1 MNVQIT
7 HIIVHTPEQVREIVT
22 EAQKIASE
30 LAVADTDRELVFR
43 ESCRL
48 LGQRFTFTAMPQQ
61 VAAPLDLAGL
71 RNRH

>member
-7 HIIVHTPEQVREIVT
+7 HIIVHTPEQVREIIR
-22 EAQKIASE
+22 EARVIASE
-30 LAVADTDRELVFR
+30 NSEIDAEWTLYFNEA
-43 ESCRL
+43 CRL

-61 VAAPLDLAGL
+61 VAGPLDLAGL